1 MCPKMKNR
9 KIADTY
15 KKKTKIN
22 RKMLGKVKEK
32 TASGD
37 IFSETKEYMK
47 AGEQKWVVENNFA
60 DVPFDSYKKCC
71 PYLCFA

>member
-1 MCPKMKNR
+1 
-9 KIADTY
+9 
-15 KKKTKIN
+15 
-22 RKMLGKVKEK
+22 MLGKVKEK